1 MDGMKLPTPPVA
13 ALLLA
18 MFSAAALAAALIG
31 QYGFNLHPCHL
42 CLIQRIPFAVVIL
55 FGLVGFFAKRI
66 ATWMVGLSGLA
77 LLINSGIALYHSGV
91 ERKWWAGLEGCS
103 APDMSGSVEDLMTR
117 IQNAA
122 TVNCTDI
129 QWEFLGLSM
138 ANYNVAMCAVAGIA
152 CGLYLLKLG
161 RQTPS

>member
-18 MFSAAALAAALIG
+18 VFSAAALAAALIG

-66 ATWMVGLSGLA
+66 ATWMVGLSGARAPHQLRDRA
-77 LLINSGIALYHSGV
+77 LSFRGRAQMVG
-91 ERKWWAGLEGCS
+91 WA
-103 APDMSGSVEDLMTR
+103 
-117 IQNAA
+117 
-122 TVNCTDI
+122 
-129 QWEFLGLSM
+129 
-138 ANYNVAMCAVAGIA
+138 
-152 CGLYLLKLG
+152 
-161 RQTPS
+161 